1 MTQETLTKK
10 RDTKILQVHM
20 KPEERLA
27 LDEYAKRQGEKVSV
41 IVRQA
46 LREKIRQDNQ

>member
-20 KPEERLA
+20 KPKEREE
-27 LDEYAKRQGEKVSV
+27 LDQYAAQQGEKVSV
-41 IVRQA
+41 IVRQII
-46 LREKIRQDNQ
+46 REKIRQDNQ